1 MTKITDLATTLSHGV
16 RQVEKEINEV
26 STALAT
32 GRAPLNPG
40 NSSEVT
46 RLSSQVNK
54 YKTTEHSLGQVQNV
68 INVAQ
73 TGLVSAVDL
82 LQQMESLANQAA
94 SGTLSSTDMAAINTT
109 FTQLASQIKNIGENA
124 DVNGQ
129 NLLNNSAGFQVM
141 SGITTS
147 SLIRISGLDL
157 TAIAATCT
165 GLSITSVTG
174 AYAAITSLTSQL
186 SLISSG
192 QSTFSAATVGIK
204 AYQSEANALSTGLQ
218 ATIDSIYNID
228 PTALQARLQQLNNQ
242 QSIDYYLVTQMNQA
256 AASVLT
262 IFR

>member
-1 MTKITDLATTLSHGV
+1 MTKITDMASTLSAGV
-16 RQVEKEINEV
+16 KAVEKEINEV

-82 LQQMESLANQAA
+82 IQQMESLANQAA

-124 DVNGQ
+124 NVNGQ
-129 NLLNNSAGFQVM
+129 NLLDNSAGFSVM

-147 SLIRISGLDL
+147 SLITISGLNL
-157 TAIAATCT
+157 TQIAATCT

-174 AYAAITSLTSQL
+174 AYNAITTLTSQL
-186 SLISSG
+186 SVISAG
-192 QSTFSAATVGIK
+192 QSTFSAATVGIA
-204 AYQSEANALSTGLQ
+204 AYQDEANALSTGLQ

-228 PTALQARLQQLNNQ
+228 PTALQSRLQQLNNQ
-242 QSIDYYLVTQMNQA
+242 QSIDYYLVTQMNQQA
-256 AASVLT
+256 AAVLT